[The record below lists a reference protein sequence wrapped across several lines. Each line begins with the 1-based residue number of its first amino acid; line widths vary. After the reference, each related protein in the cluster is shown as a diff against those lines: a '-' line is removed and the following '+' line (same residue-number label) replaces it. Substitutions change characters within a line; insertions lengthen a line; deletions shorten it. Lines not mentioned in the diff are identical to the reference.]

1 MGAPKLRPSDY
12 AKLYQAGP
20 DDKTLHEKKI
30 VESLQKRLND
40 MIQRDPKLAKK
51 AALVIEQWLKKSKP

>member
-1 MGAPKLRPSDY
+1 MAAPKLRPSDY
-12 AKLYQAGP
+12 AKLYQVGA
-20 DDKTLHEKKI
+20 DDKNLHEKKI

-51 AALVIEQWLKKSKP
+51 AALVIEQWLKKTRP